1 LDESEKERGEE
12 NEEEESA
19 DYYYRKAN
27 NFYEHG
33 EFENA
38 IELYNKAIAKARQ
51 DDPIYKYYYNRGL
64 SYACLERYAEAQAD
78 ILKVIELKPD
88 FAEGYYILGLT
99 KEYTGKL
106 QEAIKA
112 YEKALELNPNF
123 KDAQNRKELVV
134 SKKRKQDS
142 TGLISKAG
150 SSTDSR
156 EYASTVDE
164 VKSLMEEGNLEKALE
179 LAEKVLH
186 SNPDHFQLLLLR
198 RVILGKIGIERE
210 LCGLE
215 EVKNMFD
222 LLIITRIK
230 NSNHPLYKAKIA
242 QSSTGIILYGP
253 SGCGKTTITM
263 TIAKQEGIQVIEVV
277 LSEILNMWAGE
288 SEKRL
293 TQLFETA
300 KELARSGKPV
310 IILIDELDALGI
322 ARSATVEPGESSWS
336 RDLRNTLRRLLNEV
350 EDIPNIAVV
359 GATNYIWAV
368 DSALKREG
376 RLGTCIIYVPPPDEK
391 TREEIFRLYSRE
403 TPGHDTVDFNELAK
417 ITQWFSPADIKKVCR
432 KVHLELARR
441 TIKEGK
447 NDLVAKTE
455 DYKRYIERERPTV
468 LEWLRSVVK
477 AWIEGRIQEDELD
490 SRLIEDIRLADLDAA
505 KEEKKRH
512 AQKKDKRPG
521 PEYAMLV
528 V

>member
-12 NEEEESA
+12 NEEESA

-164 VKSLMEEGNLEKALE
+164 VKSLME
-179 LAEKVLH
+179 
-186 SNPDHFQLLLLR
+186 
-198 RVILGKIGIERE
+198 
-210 LCGLE
+210 
-215 EVKNMFD
+215 
-222 LLIITRIK
+222 
-230 NSNHPLYKAKIA
+230 
-242 QSSTGIILYGP
+242 
-253 SGCGKTTITM
+253 
-263 TIAKQEGIQVIEVV
+263 
-277 LSEILNMWAGE
+277 
-288 SEKRL
+288 
-293 TQLFETA
+293 
-300 KELARSGKPV
+300 
-310 IILIDELDALGI
+310 
-322 ARSATVEPGESSWS
+322 
-336 RDLRNTLRRLLNEV
+336 
-350 EDIPNIAVV
+350 
-359 GATNYIWAV
+359 
-368 DSALKREG
+368 
-376 RLGTCIIYVPPPDEK
+376 
-391 TREEIFRLYSRE
+391 
-403 TPGHDTVDFNELAK
+403 
-417 ITQWFSPADIKKVCR
+417 
-432 KVHLELARR
+432 
-441 TIKEGK
+441 
-447 NDLVAKTE
+447 
-455 DYKRYIERERPTV
+455 
-468 LEWLRSVVK
+468 
-477 AWIEGRIQEDELD
+477 
-490 SRLIEDIRLADLDAA
+490 
-505 KEEKKRH
+505 
-512 AQKKDKRPG
+512 
-521 PEYAMLV
+521 
-528 V
+528 